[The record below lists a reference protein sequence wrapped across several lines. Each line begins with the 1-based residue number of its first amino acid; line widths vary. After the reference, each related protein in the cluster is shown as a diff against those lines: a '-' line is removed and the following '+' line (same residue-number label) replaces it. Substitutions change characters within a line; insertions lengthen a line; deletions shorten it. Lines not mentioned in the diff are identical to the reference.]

1 MMRSMYSGVS
11 GLRVHQT
18 KMDVIGNN
26 IANVNT
32 IGYKKSQAS
41 FQEAFSQV
49 VSGGSAPSGGSGGT
63 NPQQIG
69 LGLKLGAIQTIHTKG
84 ATQRTDNPTDLMIDG
99 DGFFMVSNDPNAE
112 ERYFTRAGNFGFDV
126 EGNLVTKGGYKVL
139 GTYIGDSD
147 YADYLDVDSTKDLDG
162 IKVSKAIPS
171 PPVASTKIDVSGNL
185 DSRIPFYQD
194 DTDDD
199 GTVDETNN
207 DGKYTTDV
215 YVKDSLGNSYK
226 VAIEFEHMDNSVSG
240 NGVNEWTVGIKEI
253 RGVSNNKI
261 YPASGNW
268 EFNTGSNPQITF
280 DASGKITGDP
290 KFDLDLSD
298 LATNLGVDFGP
309 SGSTN
314 DNIEIDLTKLTQF
327 GNESSAKG
335 VDVGLDGDTGKS
347 SGSVTEFTINETG
360 QVIASFDNGIKMALW
375 QIKLA
380 NFDNPAGLVKS
391 GSNFFEKTPNSG
403 EPQLGTAGSNGLGA
417 ITPGALEMSN
427 VDLSMEFTEMISTQR
442 GFQANSRIITTTDE
456 MLQELA
462 NMKR

>member
-112 ERYFTRAGNFGFDV
+112 EKFFTRAGNFSFDV
-126 EGNLVTKGGYKVL
+126 EGNLVTTGGYKVL

-185 DSRIPFYQD
+185 DSRTTFDYD
-194 DTDDD
+194 DLD
-199 GTVDETNN
+199 GSGTYTSGDTIIEA
-207 DGKYTTDV
+207 GEYTTDS
-215 YVKDSLGNSYK
+215 YIKDSLGNSYK
-226 VAIEFEHMDNSVSG
+226 VSIEFKKTSEGNDWDVSISDFRRVSDNKSLTGFSTTPSSPVAIEFDTE
-240 NGVNEWTVGIKEI
+240 
-253 RGVSNNKI
+253 
-261 YPASGNW
+261 
-268 EFNTGSNPQITF
+268 
-280 DASGKITGDP
+280 GKITGTTE
-290 KFDLDLSD
+290 FDLDLSGITG
-298 LATNLGVDFGP
+298 AAGVDFAGP
-309 SGSTN
+309 VSDSIN
-314 DNIEIDLTKLTQF
+314 IDLSKLTQF